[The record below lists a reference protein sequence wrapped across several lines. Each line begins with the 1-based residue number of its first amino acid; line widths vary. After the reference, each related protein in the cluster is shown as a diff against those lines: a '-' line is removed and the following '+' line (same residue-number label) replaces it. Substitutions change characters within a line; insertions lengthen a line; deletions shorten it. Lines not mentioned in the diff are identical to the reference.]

1 MTRPEVTGRS
11 GDHLVPDP
19 QVADEFNVSLMTLW
33 RWTRDEK
40 LGFPEAIKIRNR
52 NFRSRNALEAFK
64 EKLLRDAI
72 RARPGGEA
80 A

>member
-11 GDHLVPDP
+11 GDDLVPDP

-33 RWTRDEK
+33 RWTRDET
-40 LGFPEAIKIRNR
+40 LGFPVAIKIRNR

-64 EKLLRDAI
+64 ERLLRNAI
-72 RARPGGEA
+72 RTRTEA